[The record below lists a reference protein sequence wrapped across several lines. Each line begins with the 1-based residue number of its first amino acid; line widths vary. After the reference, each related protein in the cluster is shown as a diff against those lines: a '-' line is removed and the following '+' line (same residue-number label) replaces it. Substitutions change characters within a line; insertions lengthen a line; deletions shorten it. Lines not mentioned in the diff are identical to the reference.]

1 VKVKILNHVV
11 FIGAKGPES
20 AKPGDILDL
29 PDEVA
34 DMLVRDGDAG
44 YVKAEVQE
52 EPAPAPVEAE
62 APKPAAKPKT
72 AAKRGK

>member
-1 VKVKILNHVV
+1 MKVEFLNQVV

-34 DMLVRDGDAG
+34 EMLVRDGDAG

-52 EPAPAPVEAE
+52 EPAPAPVQAE
-62 APKPAAKPKT
+62 APKPAPR
-72 AAKRGK
+72 KRGK